1 MPIPVLL
8 GPPVVSEQSTPI
20 KIDLAHNKIVVN
32 VPAYDPVGVVVRT
45 GLVYYLEVWVPE
57 SYLSPNFVLLD
68 TLEAREKPKK
78 SIGGGE
84 IFEGAF
90 FEIDSLLRGV
100 LESTAP
106 SFQQNYISVCEGI
119 ITPYFCKA
127 IVKNNDV
134 VVQTTTLTS
143 RYAMKSGIAEK
154 DFESY
159 GDCFFDSYIGAGKRF
174 LTYKP
179 DNSAVTPEQP
189 EILYFLTNYSK
200 PITKINLE
208 VIEYHGRE
216 TTYHRLALSLSNTAN
231 MQVYCIPVGMK
242 ALSIS
247 SDVKKYSVYLT
258 NQDGFTISEVR
269 TFRVEKRYR
278 RFKKYFLFENSLGVF
293 DSLPVFG
300 ETEESKKVT
309 KQIGEKFI
317 GYDYLASASETIVTD
332 RTALKEMKVAIDW
345 SSKKV
350 ANYLTDF
357 LYSRA
362 IFMNTDRALLAMECV
377 SESLAI
383 GDRPN
388 FHGLSVTLRYGQKES
403 NFSELPVLTGVVSRP
418 TGWRALTTA
427 CQLDERGRRN
437 GLTSVLTL
445 EKYYLDNNALFLPR
459 TIRANV
465 VGREGYL
472 APAVSS
478 VCDFL
483 TTPFLSAEISRQGTF
498 VRQNCGDT
506 LVGGFATIVIP
517 AGAWGSTINQADA
530 DAKAEAEWQQLNT
543 QEYANTNGTCS
554 PFPWAY
560 AVAGIPA
567 GRFWVRFQTSNQQAT
582 NNSGWSSGEVPY
594 RPGNMWFCQPELQPD
609 QTDVYAPNVWDVSY
623 PVRTSWTFYVY
634 NDNTPRTWK
643 YYLNGVLQQSVAVG
657 SVNNQISLT
666 VMPQSGDRVF
676 FSIE

>member
-1 MPIPVLL
+1 MPIPVIL
-8 GPPVVSEQSTPI
+8 GPPVVSEQSTPV
-20 KIDLAHNKIVVN
+20 KVDLAHNKIVVN
-32 VPAYDPVGVVVRT
+32 VPAYDPGGVVVRT

-78 SIGGGE
+78 SVGGGE

-106 SFQQNYISVCEGI
+106 SFEQNYISVCEGM

-134 VVQTTTLTS
+134 LVQTTTLTS

-159 GDCFFDSYIGAGKRF
+159 GDYFFDGFIGAGKKF

-179 DNSAVTPEQP
+179 DNSTVTPEQP
-189 EILYFLTNYSK
+189 ELLYFLTNYSK
-200 PITKINLE
+200 PITKINVE
-208 VIEYHGRE
+208 VIEYHGKE
-216 TTYHRLALSLSNTAN
+216 TYQRIALSLSNTAN
-231 MQVYCIPVGMK
+231 MQVYCIPAGMK

-247 SDVKKYSVYLT
+247 SDVKKYVVYLS
-258 NQDGFTISEVR
+258 NQDGFVISEAR
-269 TFRVEKRYR
+269 TFRVDKRYR
-278 RFKKYFLFENSLGVF
+278 RFKKYFLFENSLGVY
-293 DSLPVFG
+293 DILPVFG
-300 ETEESKKVT
+300 ETEESKKVS
-309 KQIGEKFI
+309 KQVGEKFI
-317 GYDYLASASETIVTD
+317 GYDYVASASETVVTD
-332 RTALKEMKVAIDW
+332 RAAVKEMKVAIDW
-345 SSKKV
+345 RSKKV

-362 IFMNTDRALLAMECV
+362 IFLNTDRALLAMECV

-383 GDRPN
+383 ADKAS
-388 FHGLSVTLRYGQKES
+388 FHGLSFTLRYSQKES
-403 NFSELPVLTGVVSRP
+403 NFSELPILTGVVSRP

-465 VGREGYL
+465 VGRDGYL
-472 APAVSS
+472 VPAISS
-478 VCDFL
+478 ACGFL
-483 TTPFLSAEISRQGTF
+483 STPFLSAEISRQGTF
-498 VRQNCGDT
+498 VRQNCGEA

-543 QEYANTNGTCS
+543 QEYANENGSCS

-560 AVAGIPA
+560 VVAGIPVN
-567 GRFWVRFQTSNQQAT
+567 RFWVRYQTSNQQAT
-582 NNSGWSSGEVPY
+582 NNSGIYSGAASY
-594 RPGNMWFCQPELQPD
+594 RPGNMWFCQPPLQTD
-609 QTDVYAPNVWDVSY
+609 QTDVYGTNVWDVSY
-623 PVRTSWTFYVY
+623 PVRTSWTFFVY
-634 NDNTPRTWK
+634 NDNTNRVWK
-643 YYLNGVLQQSVAVG
+643 YYLNGVLQQTVPIT
-657 SVNNQISLT
+657 SVNTEISLA

-676 FSIE
+676 FLIE